1 MEEYWRWFMYQT
13 KILPE
18 AAAVGG
24 VWEELPGNEQGHAQ
38 ALRAAHEQRGVCKV
52 NVIGMHYGAA
62 HVEGT

>member
-38 ALRAAHEQRGVCKV
+38 ALRAAHE
-52 NVIGMHYGAA
+52 
-62 HVEGT
+62 